1 MDFEKSLKESK
12 YEGFNFIFQG
22 MPNYLLAKHRV
33 HKMFFR
39 RCESEIDG
47 YESCLG
53 DRSWKGNID
62 KFITPSL
69 RRQCYEHW
77 VAVRRCATKN
87 ISDSFA
93 VKLNMSRQIEDR
105 ERSEEEIVDEYE
117 TYFDKRKEAFGF
129 ELPPSEEEGGEG
141 EEGGEE
147 DAAEDGEASE
157 GGDSEEKEEK
167 KEENLSE
174 EKNEENTTEERSTA
188 ERSDV
193 NETDRPDDLKHEKP
207 EETPIQA
214 IEESKQSEEES

>member
-129 ELPPSEEEGGEG
+129 ELPPSEEEGGDG
-141 EEGGEE
+141 EEGGEG
-147 DAAEDGEASE
+147 GEEETAE
-157 GGDSEEKEEK
+157 GGAEGGEEKSEETPSEEKTEEK
-167 KEENLSE
+167 
-174 EKNEENTTEERSTA
+174 TTEETSTT

-193 NETDRPDDLKHEKP
+193 NETDRPDDVKHEKP

-214 IEESKQSEEES
+214 IEESKQSEEEN